1 MCGVKDEE
9 GSGERIEEEVKEKTF
24 SEIFRETMKEKYDK
38 EMEKGEY
45 LLHTY
50 SEYIALI
57 SCEWF
62 MDNLTFYKYTVLL
75 YTSVMLLYDTLCAI
89 KIYYVVCAS

>member
-45 LLHTY
+45 VLHTY
-50 SEYIALI
+50 S
-57 SCEWF
+57 
-62 MDNLTFYKYTVLL
+62 
-75 YTSVMLLYDTLCAI
+75 
-89 KIYYVVCAS
+89 